1 MTFNVVQGYL
11 QWRCSTERQFPQH
24 IPCLQ
29 IKLLVKTSIRQPKQI
44 NVAIKF
50 YFLNILAETTLENAL
65 TLIIELESTKTNNV
79 RIIEL
84 YCLILPSVPRC
95 HDDDDDDEKTK
106 TSKLPASETR
116 WVKSTG
122 DVIYCYM
129 LQPAASSAYTYTVG
143 RFSISP
149 SLPRQV
155 PAVRRHSNIMPL
167 SMRGDSEAAGAWRA
181 CRTVFAGST
190 RYDRK

>member
-1 MTFNVVQGYL
+1 MYEFLFINKCIVYLICAIFIEILDLERFSVAEMTFNVVQGYL

-116 WVKSTG
+116 
-122 DVIYCYM
+122 
-129 LQPAASSAYTYTVG
+129 
-143 RFSISP
+143 
-149 SLPRQV
+149 
-155 PAVRRHSNIMPL
+155 
-167 SMRGDSEAAGAWRA
+167 
-181 CRTVFAGST
+181 
-190 RYDRK
+190 